1 MKQILPNFL
10 RLSMVCAVILSAL
23 ISASDLSAQSINT
36 KYRIKHNASGL
47 YLGYLG
53 NSDNTAELVS
63 LDANDPRQVWYFLET
78 ENANNYFMKSTSGI
92 YLGRDGGSNWWQAD
106 VYSSSTG
113 EGFNQWTITQVGSG
127 STYYI
132 DNTSTGDG
140 VSIGTDGTNV
150 GDWVSV
156 NKSDAN
162 AEWVFEPLSSNN
174 FITHDGT
181 NWSNTTGPSSSDDV
195 LFNNAVTI
203 ATDVSANSLIVT
215 RNAAVT
221 INSGTLTASTV
232 LENQGSLTI
241 ESGASLFTYESGFS
255 WGNVIIKRNSSF
267 ADADLQYSFIGSPVA
282 GFDIANLSAGY
293 HYTYNTSDD
302 SYSTATGNMVKGVG
316 YTSAGKQSLVF
327 SGVPNS
333 GTVNVTLDNSG
344 NQFNFVAN
352 PYPAAISRASFVSGN
367 TNTTGAIYLW
377 DDGGSDNGQ
386 RTNADFVTISNSG
399 SVSAGSG
406 MSGATFNGNIG
417 TAQGFLVEASAAGNV
432 TFTESMRISGNNAD
446 GAFFRNGEELKKF
459 KLAVSNGDLKDET
472 LVAFSSEASLSF
484 DRMWDATK
492 HLANDHDLALS
503 TTILNGSQK
512 LAIQTLPAF
521 TPEENETKIS
531 LNIEVTAEQEYTFN
545 ITQNTLGEAAS
556 ISLLDNKLSKVYDL
570 KNAISLVISANDKD
584 RFELLVT
591 DLSYVLSVG
600 KIDNTNVAYFN
611 SDQLSLNIAG
621 LSGETTPLAIY
632 GFDGRLYNQS
642 TIEFDAQGN
651 AMRQI
656 DGLREGIYILRIG
669 QAKKSYT
676 MKIIKQ

>member
-1 MKQILPNFL
+1 MKKTLPNFF
-10 RLSMVCAVILSAL
+10 RRSVVCFAVLTLYTWS
-23 ISASDLSAQSINT
+23 SDLVAQSINT

-53 NSDNTAELVS
+53 NSDNTAELVN
-63 LDANDPRQVWYFLET
+63 LDADDPRQVWYFLET
-78 ENANNYFMKSTSGI
+78 ENANNYFMKSASGI

-106 VYSSSTG
+106 VYSTSSG
-113 EGFNQWTITQVGSG
+113 EGFNQWTISQVGSG

-150 GDWVSV
+150 GEWVSV

-174 FITHDGT
+174 FITHDGS
-181 NWSNTTGPSSSDDV
+181 NWSNTTGPSSTDDV
-195 LFNNAVTI
+195 LLNNAVTLS
-203 ATDVSANSLIVT
+203 ADVSANSLIVT
-215 RNAAVT
+215 RNATVT
-221 INSGTLTASTV
+221 VSAGTVTASTV

-241 ESGASLFTYESGFS
+241 ESGASLLTYESGFS
-255 WGNVIIKRNSSF
+255 WGNVTIKRNSSF

-282 GFDIANLSAGY
+282 NFDIANLSAGY

-327 SGVPNS
+327 NGAPNN
-333 GTVNVTLDNSG
+333 GTVNVALDNSG

-367 TNTTGAIYLW
+367 TNITGAIYLW

-417 TAQGFLVEASAAGNV
+417 TAQGFLVQASTSGNV
-432 TFTESMRISGNNAD
+432 TFTESMRVSGNNAD
-446 GAFFRNGEELKKF
+446 GAFFRQAEDLKKF
-459 KLAVSNGDLKDET
+459 KLEVSNDDLRDET
-472 LVAFSSEASLSF
+472 LVAFSSQASASF
-484 DRMWDATK
+484 DRMWDAAK
-492 HLANDHDLALS
+492 HLANDNGLAVS
-503 TTILNGSQK
+503 TTILDGSQK
-512 LAIQTLPAF
+512 LAIQTLRAF
-521 TPEENETKIS
+521 TSEENETKIP
-531 LNIEVTAEQEYTFN
+531 LNMGVTSEQEYVFK
-545 ITQNTLGEAAS
+545 ITENTLGEAAS
-556 ISLLDNKLSKVYDL
+556 ISLIDHKLSQVYDL
-570 KNAISLVISANDKD
+570 KNAVSLVVSGTDKD
-584 RFELLVT
+584 RFTLHVT
-591 DLSYVLSVG
+591 DLSSVLSAIE
-600 KIDNTNVAYFN
+600 IDKTTSAYFN
-611 SDQLSLNIAG
+611 SDRLFMNIEG
-621 LSGETTPLAIY
+621 LSGETNLAIY

-642 TIEFDAQGN
+642 TIEFDARGN
-651 AMRQI
+651 AASQI
-656 DGLREGIYILRIG
+656 NGLREGVYILRFG
-669 QAKKSYT
+669 QAEKSYSI
-676 MKIIKQ
+676 KIIKQ